1 MTSIARSL
9 AETGIGCY
17 FLRMKSRHFLVSI
30 AILTAIVGAGVAPAS
45 ASSANSWIHGGAYTS
60 KASPGAAGIKFTVF
74 NNGSLLGL
82 GQGTSYGLYPVIG
95 SILCTPAPS
104 LIAQEPTLFSSNRLT
119 NIGVDT
125 LQISPSGSFSFSG
138 GAQVGISTFV
148 TVPIT
153 LRGHFMRGKIIP
165 GKTVAAVVTLSAPQ
179 VCVAGTPTTFHLV
192 WR

>member
-1 MTSIARSL
+1 MNFRRFVV
-9 AETGIGCY
+9 G
-17 FLRMKSRHFLVSI
+17 I
-30 AILTAIVGAGVAPAS
+30 AILTAIAGAGVVPAS
-45 ASSANSWIHGGAYTS
+45 ASPKTSWIQGGAYTS
-60 KASPGAAGIKFTVF
+60 KAGPGTAGIKFTVF
-74 NNGSLLGL
+74 NNGTSLGL

-95 SILCTPAPS
+95 SIFCTPSPS
-104 LIAQEPTLFSSNRLT
+104 LIAQEPTLFSSTRLT

-125 LQISPSGSFSFSG
+125 LQISPSGSFSYSG
-138 GAQVGISTFV
+138 SAQVGISTFV
-148 TVPIT
+148 NVPIT